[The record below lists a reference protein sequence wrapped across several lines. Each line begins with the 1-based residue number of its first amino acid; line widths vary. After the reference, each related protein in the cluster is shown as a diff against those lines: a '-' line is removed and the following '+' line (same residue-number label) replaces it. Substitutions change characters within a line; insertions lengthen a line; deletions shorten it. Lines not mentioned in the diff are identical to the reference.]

1 MHTKALVIGLLG
13 LLVFA
18 PPAVAEPRLAPTEKA
33 YRLLQAISSQLQE
46 AQTSFA
52 PHDSAPAAA
61 LAKAQEQV
69 RIAVAHCCHALY
81 TAQLTAAQ
89 AALTQGKQ
97 QQALQHLRKAD
108 ETLKTCPDTPPVAE
122 PRHDREDVILGNAS
136 VRQ

>member
-1 MHTKALVIGLLG
+1 MNTKALVIVLLG

-18 PPAVAEPRLAPTEKA
+18 LPALAEPLLAPTEKA
-33 YRLLQAISSQLQE
+33 YRLLETISSQLQE

-52 PHDSAPAAA
+52 PHDSVPAAA

-69 RIAVAHCCHALY
+69 LIATAHYCHALY
-81 TAQLTAAQ
+81 AAQLTAAK

-108 ETLKTCPDTPPVAE
+108 ETLKRCPETPPVAE
-122 PRHDREDVILGNAS
+122 PQKDQKDSILGSVS
-136 VRQ
+136 VRR